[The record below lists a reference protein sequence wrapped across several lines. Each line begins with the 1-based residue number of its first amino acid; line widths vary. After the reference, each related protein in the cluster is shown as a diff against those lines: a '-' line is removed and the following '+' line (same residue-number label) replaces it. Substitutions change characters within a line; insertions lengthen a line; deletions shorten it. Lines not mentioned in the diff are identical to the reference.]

1 MYNIL
6 FVQKKKKWNH
16 IHENI
21 VLPLTDTGPKERS
34 VWKKDY
40 KMRMNPV
47 VLLYLFAPGN
57 SAGYILCQT

>member
-1 MYNIL
+1 M
-6 FVQKKKKWNH
+6 
-16 IHENI
+16 HENT

-57 SAGYILCQT
+57 SAGYSLCQN